1 MIGHPTIKHCRA
13 EDLKPGD
20 VVYVAGGKP
29 SYKMTTGILLVTS
42 TINKPPDR
50 VRRMTV
56 LLSDGKIET
65 YQTSSCYR
73 IEIQ

>member
-42 TINKPPDR
+42 DINRPP
-50 VRRMTV
+50 VRRITV
-56 LLSDGKIET
+56 LLSNNKIET
-65 YQTSSCYR
+65 YQTSSYYR